1 MNIMNIESI
10 QRLKK
15 TLIAKDPTNQIILR
29 ILAAVFGGYALT
41 YSALAAL
48 ALLLPW
54 PKIDI
59 LFCSVLFPPF
69 LYLAAI
75 LWSFGAPTAQRAWR
89 DLLTAILCCGLLAL
103 IAAWLR

>member
-1 MNIMNIESI
+1 MNMIILNSI
-10 QRLKK
+10 QRLKSAA
-15 TLIAKDPTNQIILR
+15 TDPTNQIILR

-41 YSALAAL
+41 NSALAAL

-59 LFCSVLFPPF
+59 LFFSVLFPPF

-75 LWSFGAPTAQRAWR
+75 LWSFGAPTAQHAWR